1 MSEVIFYGADWC
13 SDCRRSKALLNA
25 EGVEFELRDVEH
37 NDAYTAESQAISGRT
52 NIPVIKFADG
62 EFLVEPSDA
71 LLREELKKRNLI

>member
-37 NDAYTAESQAISGRT
+37 NDAYTAESLAISGRT
-52 NIPVIKFADG
+52 SIPVIKFADG
-62 EFLVEPSDA
+62 EFLVEPRDRKSVV
-71 LLREELKKRNLI
+71 